1 MDSGVLIAVVVG
13 GAVLLVLSLVFA
25 SIPIA
30 WYLVGAVCLF
40 KGWTGPGIG
49 CCVLG
54 VLIHVF
60 QHRRRRR

>member
-1 MDSGVLIAVVVG
+1 MDSGVLIALVVG

-25 SIPIA
+25 SIPIV

-54 VLIHVF
+54 ALIHVF